1 MATNGPVFIQPITS
15 CKVPLG
21 EVARFHALVSSIP
34 KPDIS
39 WFHNRQPVRPTRNI
53 VFHFDEVTN
62 TATLIIVDA
71 FSEHAGQ
78 YTCRAA
84 NPAGEAACSATLTIT
99 KEEDNMKPSFT
110 KKLKFQSVLEG
121 EPVELKCKLIASP
134 QPTILWF
141 HNNRSIPKDRRCRIC
156 TDSKMHMYTTSL
168 VIDSIK
174 EKDSGSY
181 KVMAINTEGS
191 AESTASLL
199 VSLREEAV
207 KQKKRLSIST
217 MSSSEFELESVTSEP
232 SYTDYVERLRV
243 KPASLPD
250 VQHFNRPFDFG
261 LNQKGS
267 SRDPSRSQARHSF
280 APQSRTRA

>member
-1 MATNGPVFIQPITS
+1 MTTAPVFIHPITS
-15 CKVPLG
+15 CMVPHG
-21 EVARFHALVSSIP
+21 EVARFHACVSGMP
-34 KPDIS
+34 KPEIS
-39 WFHNRQPVRPTRNI
+39 WFHNRQPVRPTKNV

-84 NPAGEAACSATLTIT
+84 NNAGEATRTSSIT
-99 KEEDNMKPSFT
+99 SWTDNIKPSFT

-121 EPVELKCKLIASP
+121 EAVELKCKLVACP
-134 QPTILWF
+134 PPTILWF
-141 HNNRSIPKDRRCRIC
+141 HNNRSIPKERRRRIC
-156 TDSKMHMYTTSL
+156 SDSKMHMHTTSL

-199 VSLREEAV
+199 VSLREEQSANYLGFV
-207 KQKKRLSIST
+207 KRSAKAHESIDTMAEQRKDRKIRVELSLICFFFVFVCFKQFHLSI
-217 MSSSEFELESVTSEP
+217 
-232 SYTDYVERLRV
+232 V
-243 KPASLPD
+243 KLT
-250 VQHFNRPFDFG
+250 G
-261 LNQKGS
+261 
-267 SRDPSRSQARHSF
+267 
-280 APQSRTRA
+280 